1 MCCKKLLLLEFNHIG
16 NQDHKSG
23 EMKVQNTSFIT
34 LILSLAFVSVSPSS
48 SFTEDLCAKHSI
60 NVYFMSIG
68 DTKEVPNLIAFG
80 YC

>member
-34 LILSLAFVSVSPSS
+34 LNPSLAFVSVSPS

-60 NVYFMSIG
+60 NDFMTIG